1 MNNLL
6 SNIQN
11 TMSNNQQASLLQQ
24 QIASQN
30 KINQLLE
37 TSAAAIA
44 CGPSCQKEKVSE
56 ELKQKY
62 LDAETNI
69 KNGPSLLEQAKK
81 NYYIYVEGRPA
92 YSAMRESEL
101 KEKAKQIGDTITGI
115 FDDSVKAALTL
126 NSYYNI
132 ALINS
137 KHTEELLYKY
147 EEENSESKKK
157 LGNKYSDVLTN
168 NRKTYYEQNGI
179 TELKAWYNFWWYIY
193 YILILVFIIAIFT
206 VTSTMS
212 RITTIVI
219 TILLVFYPYY
229 IHPILLKIYNIFS
242 EIKKLFPINVY
253 NTL

>member
-11 TMSNNQQASLLQQ
+11 TMSNNPQASLLQQ

-62 LDAETNI
+62 LDAQTNI
-69 KNGPSLLEQAKK
+69 KNGPTLLEEAKK

-101 KEKAKQIGDTITGI
+101 KENATQIGDTITNI

-147 EEENSESKKK
+147 EQENSESKKK
-157 LGNKYSDVLTN
+157 LGNNFSDVLTN
-168 NRKTYYEQNGI
+168 DRKTYYEQNGI
-179 TELKAWYNFWWYIY
+179 TELKAWYSFWWYLY
-193 YILILVFIIAIFT
+193 YMLILVFIIGLFLST
-206 VTSTMS
+206 TTMS
-212 RITTIVI
+212 KLTTVIV
-219 TILLVFYPYY
+219 TILLLFYPFY
-229 IHPILLKIYNIFS
+229 IHPILSKIYNMFT
-242 EIKKLFPINVY
+242 EIKKLFPKNVY
-253 NTL
+253 NSL

>member
-11 TMSNNQQASLLQQ
+11 KISSNQQTSLLQQ
-24 QIASQN
+24 QVESQN

-69 KNGPSLLEQAKK
+69 KNGPTLLEEAKK

-92 YSAMRESEL
+92 YSAMREREL
-101 KEKAKQIGDTITGI
+101 KEKAKQIGDTVTTI
-115 FDDSVKAALTL
+115 FDDSVKSALTL

-147 EEENSESKKK
+147 EQENSNLKKK

-179 TELKAWYNFWWYIY
+179 TELKAWYSFWWYIY
-193 YILILVFIIAIFT
+193 YILIFVLIVAIFF
-206 VTSTMS
+206 V
-212 RITTIVI
+212 TTIMSKLTTGIIV
-219 TILLVFYPYY
+219 ILLVFYPFY
-229 IHPILLKIYNIFS
+229 IHPILVKIYNMFND
-242 EIKKLFPINVY
+242 IKKLFPTNVY
-253 NTL
+253 NNL